1 MAPGWC
7 LTLRAP
13 DAAWVRKSRLRSL
26 TAEQK
31 ECFLPLCPDVVIE
44 LRSPSDSLAVTQEKM
59 REFIHNGAQLGW
71 LIDVPARQ
79 VYIYRPDRDVIQ
91 LDTPLS
97 LDGELAL
104 PGFQLDLHA
113 VWDLDF

>member
-1 MAPGWC
+1 M
-7 LTLRAP
+7 
-13 DAAWVRKSRLRSL
+13 RSL

-97 LDGELAL
+97 LDGELTL